1 MWKSTHNFFFL
12 IVTFRDI
19 FEDVF
24 GSCGIIRLT
33 FFFNYRTKEEL
44 LQLGA
49 CDEGQQ
55 KLRAVAA
62 LALLSAPLSSPRSAT
77 QTNCTVLGAQC
88 KMEIW
93 YPSSKLQNE
102 GGNSRTLNQAW
113 IPWERWLPCDG
124 PGHIPLKQP
133 KTEVTA
139 SQFPDQ
145 SLADEMWVGKGIMVL
160 RGGTEELMCGLQS
173 LPSPF
178 LPLPQLRGVL
188 I

>member
-1 MWKSTHNFFFL
+1 M
-12 IVTFRDI
+12 
-19 FEDVF
+19 
-24 GSCGIIRLT
+24 
-33 FFFNYRTKEEL
+33 
-44 LQLGA
+44 
-49 CDEGQQ
+49 
-55 KLRAVAA
+55 AA
-62 LALLSAPLSSPRSAT
+62 LALLSVPLSSPRSAT

-113 IPWERWLPCDG
+113 IPWERWPPCDG

-145 SLADEMWVGKGIMVL
+145 SLVDELRVGKGIMVL
-160 RGGTEELMCGLQS
+160 WGGTEELMCGLQS
-173 LPSPF
+173 LPSPATVAWSPH
-178 LPLPQLRGVL
+178 LSWWSHQMETEQNRSEDSCSRQSPGPRKEPCGRRH
-188 I
+188 